1 MSRMDEYIDEFIRKE
16 SRNNKNPALKA
27 LLKGDAPYS
36 FTSQVSYENP
46 EYLPLNIED
55 SVRRYTR
62 DKDYA
67 IGVYKRFV
75 QFLHQKGV
83 VVDVEFPPVS
93 VANSF
98 ERRMFIAKYLHDENH
113 KVADLEDLLWVS
125 SRTIEE
131 DLTKLRGQDDDPIQI
146 CGKKFCIDDTVRT
159 KGRIKSASTV
169 HPLFITMNLTQVIV
183 MLKGLQKMSEDP
195 LYENYAMTAAQDI
208 WEQLSD
214 YARGRIRTVFSEIL
228 PEDLSWYENLEKPD
242 KELFYTEKQCSI
254 RNNVILDCIKN
265 GKEFY
270 VEVQEG
276 EDTVIYKGCRFIRG
290 SRQGEYYGLD
300 TDRGRIQIRISDVIR
315 SAYTLEELL

>member
-1 MSRMDEYIDEFIRKE
+1 MSRMDEYIDEFIRKRPKYYRG
-16 SRNNKNPALKA
+16 STLKT

-36 FTSQVSYENP
+36 FTSQVSYEDP
-46 EYLPLNIED
+46 ESLPQNIED

-67 IGVYKRFV
+67 IGVYKAFV
-75 QFLHQKGV
+75 EFLQQKGV
-83 VVDVEFPPVS
+83 DVDVIFPPVPVS
-93 VANSF
+93 NSF
-98 ERRMFIAKYLHDENH
+98 ERRMYIAKYLHDENH

-131 DLTKLRGQDDDPIQI
+131 DLTKLRGEDKDPIQI
-146 CGKKFCIDDTVRT
+146 CGKKFCIKGTERA
-159 KGRIKSASTV
+159 KGRVKSASTV
-169 HPLFITMNLTQVIV
+169 HPLFLTLNLTQVIV

-242 KELFYTEKQCSI
+242 KDLFYTEKQCSVE
-254 RNNVILDCIKN
+254 NNVILDCIKN

-290 SRQGEYYGLD
+290 SRQGDYYGLD
-300 TDRGRIQIRISDVIR
+300 TDRGQIQIRISDVIR